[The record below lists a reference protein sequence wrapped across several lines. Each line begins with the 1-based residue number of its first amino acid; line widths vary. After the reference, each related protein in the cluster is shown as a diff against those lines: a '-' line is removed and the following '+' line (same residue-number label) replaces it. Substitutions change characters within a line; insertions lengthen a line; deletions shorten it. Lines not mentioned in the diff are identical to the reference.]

1 MRRLIALLP
10 LPLLL
15 LACDITTPGC
25 WVAPGPAPT
34 CRDLDNGLIDCHEI
48 ANHPESC
55 GGCGKV
61 CALPGVLTSRCDN
74 GTCTIFAPED
84 CAPTY
89 WDADGDPTN
98 GCECRGA
105 SPMRCDPC
113 LDHEIDDNDIDDDC
127 DLRVDEYAPEDDI
140 TYDEAG
146 VVNIDGERITRY
158 NRPNGP
164 RGMVPPPPDERL
176 FTRPH
181 CGAWNQSCEAIPGA
195 LDVRCVD
202 RTGAPDCPAP
212 GPWPI
217 AECATCEPVWP
228 DAVPGPRP
236 KARKP
241 VEPADRCL
249 DGVDDD
255 RNGIIDDGPYCQT
268 LVAVVAHPECHG
280 RTPGPDC
287 PPLEVPLPDVYPGP
301 LDPDGRQLPPVTHL
315 TYDYAL
321 DLHEAT
327 EAQYAAFLRAE
338 DLCHR
343 DPDLDHPLC
352 HRPPDPTLPVRG
364 ISWCDAYAYC
374 AWAGKRLPTE
384 AEWLA
389 AYAKGDPL
397 YPHVNNAD
405 PCAADPPP
413 ISGECGARA
422 PASVLLPAGAK
433 TRGTATRA
441 TLSTHVA
448 GNVAEWLFDAEPPED
463 ICDLP
468 WVECRRGL
476 EPYAREVPRD
486 LATLPPERYT
496 PNVYRVLRGGGWD
509 SFTGAMVTDTRHLAP
524 GGAKL
529 DHFGVRC
536 AQTIRPDAP
545 RLTDELPY
553 EGGPDYPN
561 RRGCGAIGKAVAP
574 VEPTQGA
581 ILTRAIDACW
591 NTQRIIPYDHFGLF
605 SMIFRDDSGFARRE
619 QPVVIELDS
628 HGTAPRFRIGSLL
641 DLGPELYWALEV
653 PPFIEANDCTL
664 HRCEVAFPGTLALY
678 NGWTS
683 WRTLRIKTARTLRSS
698 DETCLN
704 VRDEHEA
711 RWRVDLIMSAD
722 DLEYLTSGD
731 SERTRQACTHF
742 QCLHPD
748 ALTID
753 ECEAHCQEWLLPLDL
768 AMAAIHSLPD

>member
-15 LACDITTPGC
+15 LACETTIPGC

-48 ANHPESC
+48 ADHPESC

-127 DLRVDEYAPEDDI
+127 DLRVDEYAPADEV

-212 GPWPI
+212 GPNPI
-217 AECATCEPVWP
+217 AECATCEPIWP
-228 DAVPGPRP
+228 DAAPGPRP

-255 RNGIIDDGPYCQT
+255 GNGIIDDGPHCQT
-268 LVAVVAHPECHG
+268 LVAVVAQPECHG
-280 RTPGPDC
+280 RTPGPGC
-287 PPLEVPLPDVYPGP
+287 PPLEVPLPDIYPGP
-301 LDPDGRQLPPVTHL
+301 LDPDGRQLPPVTWL

-389 AYAKGDPL
+389 AYAKGAPL

-422 PASVLLPAGAK
+422 PASVLLPAGAQ

-448 GNVAEWLFDAEPPED
+448 GNVAEWLFDAAPPED

-468 WVECRRGL
+468 WVECRAPK
-476 EPYAREVPRD
+476 PYAREIPLD
-486 LATLPPERYT
+486 LATLPPDRSAAT
-496 PNVYRVLRGGGWD
+496 IYRVMRGGGWG
-509 SFTGAMVTDTRHLAP
+509 SFTGAMAADTRQVAP
-524 GGAKL
+524 GGATL

-536 AQTIRPDAP
+536 AQTVRPDAP
-545 RLTDELPY
+545 SLADDLPFDSRPYSSSLTGCEGISTSAAPILPS
-553 EGGPDYPN
+553 PQTTLA
-561 RRGCGAIGKAVAP
+561 RAVE
-574 VEPTQGA
+574 V
-581 ILTRAIDACW
+581 CW
-591 NTQRIIPYDHFGLF
+591 ATERQIPYDPWSVFDGIFSRGAGL
-605 SMIFRDDSGFARRE
+605 SRRS
-619 QPVVIELDS
+619 QALGVELT
-628 HGTAPRFRIGSLL
+628 GAPRDRRLRVGTVQ
-641 DLGPELYWALEV
+641 DMAPELYWGPSLPVWQTA
-653 PPFIEANDCTL
+653 PDCTL
-664 HRCEVAFPGTLALY
+664 DNCATDYQSALSLEHH
-678 NGWTS
+678 WVP
-683 WRTLRIKTARTLRSS
+683 LQPIALRSVQSIPWNDRSCLS
-698 DETCLN
+698 DEGA
-704 VRDEHEA
+704 RDA
-711 RWRVDLIMSAD
+711 RWRFDFTLSHD
-722 DLEYLTSGD
+722 DLASAAHYD
-731 SERTRQACTHF
+731 PDYAWDACLRF
-742 QCLHPD
+742 QCIEPPGLSDDQCP
-748 ALTID
+748 TQ
-753 ECEAHCQEWLLPLDL
+753 CEKWSLPLDAHL
-768 AMAAIHSLPD
+768 EVIIPPL